1 MISCLAFSGVLLS
14 WAFVSRQR
22 VSLAFRILYVPLEER
37 AVDVVAS
44 PAFDPVETAEF
55 PRLFADALV
64 VRRLGFGETID
75 VPLTFAFRQ
84 SAPPVGDLFGRGA
97 VGRAV
102 WKPGSDVS
110 EACPR
115 DVFVDVLNRLARG
128 VAFLR
133 SAMRLSTTVSKME
146 ASQAVT
152 FCQSTITRAFPIS
165 LLRTD

>member
-1 MISCLAFSGVLLS
+1 LAAQLLQLLQALAQACRFVISCLAFSGVLLS

-22 VSLAFRILYVPLEER
+22 VSLTFRIFYVPLEER

-44 PAFDPVETAEF
+44 PAFDPVEIGEF

-97 VGRAV
+97 VAPSPAHV
-102 WKPGSDVS
+102 TS
-110 EACPR
+110 
-115 DVFVDVLNRLARG
+115 
-128 VAFLR
+128 
-133 SAMRLSTTVSKME
+133 LSMS
-146 ASQAVT
+146 
-152 FCQSTITRAFPIS
+152 
-165 LLRTD
+165 